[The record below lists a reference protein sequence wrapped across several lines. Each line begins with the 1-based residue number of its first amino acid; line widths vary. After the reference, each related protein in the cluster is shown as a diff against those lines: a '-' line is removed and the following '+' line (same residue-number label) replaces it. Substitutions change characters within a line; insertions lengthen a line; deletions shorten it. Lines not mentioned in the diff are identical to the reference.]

1 MLALAGAVPAV
12 RVVAASVVQ
21 VVAGSGAQAGGSAEG
36 APLVV
41 RRDSG
46 RGAPAVRPVAVPVV
60 APGRAWRDAA
70 VARRSAP
77 AVLVPAGGWEAEWV
91 PG

>member
-46 RGAPAVRPVAVPVV
+46 RGAPAVRPVA

-70 VARRSAP
+70 VVRRSAP

-91 PG
+91 PE

>member
-12 RVVAASVVQ
+12 RVVAASAVQ
-21 VVAGSGAQAGGSAEG
+21 VVAGPGARAGGSA
-36 APLVV
+36 AVV
-41 RRDSG
+41 RPDSV
-46 RGAPAVRPVAVPVV
+46 RGALAVRPVA

-70 VARRSAP
+70 VARRSGP